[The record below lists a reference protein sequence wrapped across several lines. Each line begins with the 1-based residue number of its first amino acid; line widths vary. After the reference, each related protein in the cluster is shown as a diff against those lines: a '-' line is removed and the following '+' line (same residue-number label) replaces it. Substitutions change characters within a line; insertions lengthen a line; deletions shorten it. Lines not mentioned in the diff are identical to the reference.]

1 MNVIEKFERYSRP
14 IHNGQDYLKNHI
26 FGNRFPV
33 IDKSENIKD
42 YTHVDYV
49 WVVDKSYDVYP
60 SFTWFFAPDPN
71 EPVQKHAFPVVYK
84 DSRSIK
90 DWDSCVLTPTKV
102 DAENTKNHI
111 YIFAEYDPYKS
122 KDKFDVFYIGKDKL
136 NFYNCKLKNVNT
148 QYAKDIYQAQQL
160 STTDMFWVVY
170 DDTIIRDKFSFS
182 YKPDDWSL
190 DAVHVFGNGDIDNLD
205 GVCLVPKEYPLDKK
219 EVDYRFFAHKKEVRI
234 LASDPKPYDKF
245 SVNNYDEY
253 IEAIYNSTTPMF
265 WAVPDDVVPTEH
277 FDFSYH
283 APMQNK
289 NVTHVFLNGENYDG
303 IALCSKDKLI
313 TEKEIEHRFFAEKI
327 ETGIVASYPKHYNRF
342 EITSY
347 QDYLDALEH
356 AEQDMF
362 WVTYPQLTVKD
373 DFKFDFTVSIH
384 DTFNRNIN
392 HVWRNGEFY
401 DGVALMSKKSPVS
414 QKEIEYRFFA
424 HKKEHVDV
432 ASMPKPYDIIFISYN
447 EPNADANY
455 EKLLKKFP
463 KAKRVD
469 GIKGIHQA
477 HKMAAKLSTTDMF
490 YVVDGDAE
498 IIDGF
503 NFDYQVA
510 HYDVD
515 GKNTVHVWR
524 SFNPINNLIYGYGGV
539 KLLPTKLTKDMKITN
554 ADMTTSISDKFKA
567 INRMSNSTNFNTD
580 PFNTWKSAFRECVKL
595 SSKTIARQNEKETQ
609 FHLEAWCT
617 KGADKPFGEYSIA
630 GAVAGKEYGEANKD
644 NKDAL
649 AKIND
654 FEWLQERFDQ
664 ANYSF

>member
-1 MNVIEKFERYSRP
+1 
-14 IHNGQDYLKNHI
+14 
-26 FGNRFPV
+26 
-33 IDKSENIKD
+33 
-42 YTHVDYV
+42 
-49 WVVDKSYDVYP
+49 
-60 SFTWFFAPDPN
+60 
-71 EPVQKHAFPVVYK
+71 
-84 DSRSIK
+84 
-90 DWDSCVLTPTKV
+90 
-102 DAENTKNHI
+102 
-111 YIFAEYDPYKS
+111 
-122 KDKFDVFYIGKDKL
+122 
-136 NFYNCKLKNVNT
+136 
-148 QYAKDIYQAQQL
+148 
-160 STTDMFWVVY
+160 
-170 DDTIIRDKFSFS
+170 
-182 YKPDDWSL
+182 
-190 DAVHVFGNGDIDNLD
+190 
-205 GVCLVPKEYPLDKK
+205 
-219 EVDYRFFAHKKEVRI
+219 
-234 LASDPKPYDKF
+234 
-245 SVNNYDEY
+245 
-253 IEAIYNSTTPMF
+253 
-265 WAVPDDVVPTEH
+265 
-277 FDFSYH
+277 
-283 APMQNK
+283 
-289 NVTHVFLNGENYDG
+289 
-303 IALCSKDKLI
+303 
-313 TEKEIEHRFFAEKI
+313 
-327 ETGIVASYPKHYNRF
+327 
-342 EITSY
+342 
-347 QDYLDALEH
+347 
-356 AEQDMF
+356 
-362 WVTYPQLTVKD
+362 
-373 DFKFDFTVSIH
+373 
-384 DTFNRNIN
+384 
-392 HVWRNGEFY
+392 
-401 DGVALMSKKSPVS
+401 
-414 QKEIEYRFFA
+414 
-424 HKKEHVDV
+424 
-432 ASMPKPYDIIFISYN
+432 MPKPYDIIFISYN

-455 EKLLKKFP
+455 KKLLKKFP

-515 GKNTVHVWR
+515 GKDTVHVWR

-630 GAVAGKEYGEANKD
+630 GAVAGKEYGEANQD